1 MYTSKFMEQL
11 ETIIQN
17 NDICRIERKNIEE
30 YKKSGKPII
39 FNNNFLLIYYEYD
52 FDFDGFE
59 ILKLSDI
66 TDIKYENIDVF
77 IGNILRNENIM
88 PTSYN
93 LEDLNMD
100 SFKNIFQYFFNANE
114 NIIIEC
120 EKISEFNIGKIL
132 KIYDDHIMFLNFD
145 GEGTWY
151 KDPLA
156 IYYEDITLI
165 SFRNRYVKYMSKY
178 VHND

>member
-1 MYTSKFMEQL
+1 MHTSKFIEQL

-17 NDICRIERKNIEE
+17 NDICRIERKDIDE

-52 FDFDGFE
+52 FEFDGFE

-66 TDIKYENIDVF
+66 TDIEYEDVDIF

-88 PTSYN
+88 PIEYN
-93 LEDLNMD
+93 LEKFSIDG
-100 SFKNIFQYFFNANE
+100 FKNIFQYFFNVSE

-120 EKISEFNIGKIL
+120 ERNSEFNVGKIL

-145 GEGTWY
+145 GKGTWD
-151 KDPLA
+151 KDPLD

-178 VHND
+178 VHN